1 MNLSNVSPLVEPRV
15 STSLNSQPTTAAPAP
30 GREHA
35 GPVDPE
41 TSTTQFV
48 PEAEDVSKAVDNL
61 NQQLAKTG
69 QNLTFTLDQDSE
81 TVVVKIIERDTQ
93 KVIRQIPSEDALA
106 LSKSMENMRGLLL
119 NSIA

>member
-1 MNLSNVSPLVEPRV
+1 MNLSNVSPHVEPRI
-15 STSLNSQPTTAAPAP
+15 STSLNSQPATAMPAL

-35 GPVDPE
+35 GPVDAE
-41 TSTTQFV
+41 ASATQFV
-48 PEAEDVSKAVDNL
+48 PEAEEVTKAIDNL

-69 QNLTFTLDQDSE
+69 QNLTFTLDQDSD
-81 TVVVKIIERDTQ
+81 TVVVKIVERDTQ
-93 KVIRQIPSEDALA
+93 KVIRQIPSEEALA